1 MAIQRIKIDT
11 RGKNILA
18 IFKSNMSELGA
29 INKLTAGKDEANTY
43 EGAEPSWGPGGPVNI
58 TWPRSGVYNQTGVW
72 PSPYARYFVRE
83 INANF
88 NKVTK
93 EDDPGIL
100 AGVPLSEEQNDEH
113 PSPVDVVADR
123 WEGRSP
129 RALEYTDNVYN
140 NVGAVGHGRGAQGSF
155 MATKGRK
162 SLYTLL
168 QETIGV
174 FFDGERGPVYRN
186 GAPGPPT
193 PSVAG
198 EGQNRNEFNR
208 YFGGT
213 KSYDFTYMSQQGPS
227 YVDPPSASDVQSQA
241 MQGFVL
247 GQIYGGQ
254 DPTVQARIRREAQNI
269 TRDYFLQSAANAED
283 DSLKAFY
290 ENLAGVVASKD
301 RISQLYVPGWGRPA
315 ENYRTRK
322 PLSENLN
329 QNLLLPPPVRDS
341 GITSPLSMPGNTND
355 NGTGPPGHGLTE
367 KTFQSL
373 YTRNRAGKVGGVNV
387 VNPLFNNG
395 ILGGT
400 AINILQEPIDRSPA
414 MVKADPTAPVPKTT
428 KVPFS
433 FVKDDAQY
441 LTYDRKETGFTSNG
455 PNTNSQP
462 SKMEPAVDDVSAIGD
477 GGPVTK
483 LGIARETVSV
493 GQGQFFPFTF
503 STLNKKDHTGAL
515 RHQVCYLQAII
526 NSLGESYTPTWA
538 SKHYFGRTEQVHTY
552 TFTDRTIDLSF
563 TIFAN
568 EMRQLQNIYERVL
581 WLAQQC
587 YPDFDITGRVS
598 EGPLVALRVGDLFQ
612 YKAGLIRS
620 LSYDWMFAGGKW
632 EMTAGMRM
640 PQGVTVTL
648 SYQIIHN
655 TVPSRDTDFYGG
667 PAGGLNAAT
676 ERYRQIG
683 SAGADDF
690 GSYSSPGNAFDS
702 FETLEIDQVGYGA
715 EGRLIPPGKLG
726 GDEDVRSF
734 LDDVK
739 ARNYSGVNGATLSE
753 MKQDDLRVP
762 TGIDKSHE
770 TGLTWST

>member
-1 MAIQRIKIDT
+1 MATQRIKIDT
-11 RGKNILA
+11 KGKNILA
-18 IFKSNMSELGA
+18 LFQSHINEFKAS
-29 INKLTAGKDEANTY
+29 
-43 EGAEPSWGPGGPVNI
+43 
-58 TWPRSGVYNQTGVW
+58 R
-72 PSPYARYFVRE
+72 
-83 INANF
+83 
-88 NKVTK
+88 VTQH
-93 EDDPGIL
+93 DD
-100 AGVPLSEEQNDEH
+100 
-113 PSPVDVVADR
+113 
-123 WEGRSP
+123 
-129 RALEYTDNVYN
+129 
-140 NVGAVGHGRGAQGSF
+140 
-155 MATKGRK
+155 
-162 SLYTLL
+162 
-168 QETIGV
+168 
-174 FFDGERGPVYRN
+174 
-186 GAPGPPT
+186 
-193 PSVAG
+193 SVAMT
-198 EGQNRNEFNR
+198 NR
-208 YFGGT
+208 YAGGT

-290 ENLAGVVASKD
+290 ETLAGVVGAAD

-367 KTFQSL
+367 KTFQTL
-373 YTRNRAGKVGGVNV
+373 YTRNRAGKHGGVNV
-387 VNPLFNNG
+387 VNPIFNNG

-400 AINILQEPIDRSPA
+400 AINMLQEPIDRSAA
-414 MVKADPTAPVPKTT
+414 MIKADPTAPVPKTT

-455 PNTNSQP
+455 PNTNAQP
-462 SKMEPAVDDVSAIGD
+462 SKMDPAVDDVSTMVGED
-477 GGPVTK
+477 RVTQ
-483 LGIARETVSV
+483 LGLARETVSL

-503 STLNKKDHTGAL
+503 STINKKNHRDES

-538 SKHYFGRTEQVHTY
+538 SKHFFGRTEQVHTY
-552 TFTDRTIDLSF
+552 TFTDRTLDLSF

-568 EMRQLQNIYERVL
+568 EMRQLQNVYERVL

-655 TVPSRDTDFYGG
+655 TAPSRNTDFYGG

-676 ERYRQIG
+676 ERYREIG
-683 SAGADDF
+683 TEGA
-690 GSYSSPGNAFDS
+690 PGNAFDS
-702 FETLEIDQVGYGA
+702 FETLEIDDAGYGL
-715 EGRLIPPGKLG
+715 RLIPPGESG
-726 GDEDVRSF
+726 TNGARNF

-739 ARNYSGVNGATLSE
+739 ARNYVGGDIDAAKLSAMKKDDFKVPVGVGAAKTTDNPNGVQWAL
-753 MKQDDLRVP
+753 
-762 TGIDKSHE
+762 
-770 TGLTWST
+770 

>member
-1 MAIQRIKIDT
+1 
-11 RGKNILA
+11 
-18 IFKSNMSELGA
+18 
-29 INKLTAGKDEANTY
+29 
-43 EGAEPSWGPGGPVNI
+43 
-58 TWPRSGVYNQTGVW
+58 
-72 PSPYARYFVRE
+72 
-83 INANF
+83 
-88 NKVTK
+88 
-93 EDDPGIL
+93 
-100 AGVPLSEEQNDEH
+100 
-113 PSPVDVVADR
+113 
-123 WEGRSP
+123 
-129 RALEYTDNVYN
+129 
-140 NVGAVGHGRGAQGSF
+140 
-155 MATKGRK
+155 
-162 SLYTLL
+162 
-168 QETIGV
+168 
-174 FFDGERGPVYRN
+174 
-186 GAPGPPT
+186 
-193 PSVAG
+193 
-198 EGQNRNEFNR
+198 
-208 YFGGT
+208 
-213 KSYDFTYMSQQGPS
+213 MSQQGPS

-702 FETLEIDQVGYGA
+702 FETLEIDQVGYGV

-726 GDEDVRSF
+726 GDEKARSF